1 MPKRL
6 QERIK
11 SKGHFGSLDDGDIG
25 LLADYLVRR
34 HLGRLDLDMDRV
46 EREVKTAQPAR
57 IQVTSTFPGQL
68 KISDENGGIIG
79 VSGHRSTINNISMY
93 HVEGYRYRSQS
104 AGQALYNAIGT
115 KLGRARAFIALEKKA
130 SEERAAREKR
140 AAEEH
145 AAREGAAKKKFDQFL
160 SEPLVRR
167 HPYYFSLNYL
177 EGQRRKGVSYSSL
190 VEDKHFKTGLAVLPM
205 QKKAQAAIDKVFA
218 EAKKY
223 NIATETLGS
232 TRPYDYTKSEAFQR
246 LQKKISLRAEGN
258 NVFVPRERA
267 KELTVESSP
276 AELINTV
283 QTLKTQLKKRL
294 KSRSSEAQST
304 PSRDPFYGILQR
316 RDI

>member
-1 MPKRL
+1 MPKKL
-6 QERIK
+6 KERIAGK
-11 SKGHFGSLDDGDIG
+11 PFASLYDGDAE
-25 LLADYLVRR
+25 LFADYLVRR
-34 HLGRLDLDMDRV
+34 HLGRLDLDMDRA
-46 EREVKTAQPAR
+46 ERVAADAQPAR
-57 IQVTSTFPGQL
+57 IRVTSTFPGQL

-79 VSGHRSTINNISMY
+79 VSNYRHPTSVGHMY
-93 HVEGYRYRSQS
+93 ITEGYKYNTQS
-104 AGQALYNAIGT
+104 AGQALYNAIST

-140 AAEEH
+140 AAEER
-145 AAREGAAKKKFDQFL
+145 AAREGAARKKFNEFL

-167 HPYYFSLNYL
+167 HPDYFGLDYL
-177 EGQRRKGVSYSSL
+177 EDQRRKGVSYSSL
-190 VEDKHFKTGLAVLPM
+190 VEDKRFKTGLVVLPM
-205 QKKAQAAIDKVFA
+205 QKKAQAAIDKVFD

-223 NIATETLGS
+223 NIATESLGS

-294 KSRSSEAQST
+294 KSRSSEAQAT